1 MLKKTDKSQ
10 PSATKTTEDGMNN
23 MKCDKTSN
31 DTSLH
36 ELMNYANLCWVLLD
50 STSPGPRGH
59 ENWEKHGGHVCV
71 V

>member
-1 MLKKTDKSQ
+1 MPKKTDKSQ
-10 PSATKTTEDGMNN
+10 PSATEDGMNN
-23 MKCDKTSN
+23 MKFDKISN

-36 ELMNYANLCWVLLD
+36 ELMNYVNLCWVLLD
-50 STSPGPRGH
+50 STSPGPREH